1 VNSSIALMTKASINE
16 AGHINLGKAEALA
29 KLIKEMKLSQDN
41 YVDDRFY
48 PSTSMDEDLQLMF
61 FIAMTAIDHR
71 LVVPGHSYEDEM
83 NGNKYRGADLLW
95 IRGKRLFDSDPS
107 IFSPSRLA
115 TIDSSTIKHWFGDIW
130 DYGVRTFLLQDIG
143 IKMSKLFNSSPT
155 ALIKRSEGY
164 LFNGGH
170 GFIELLK
177 SFSAYTDPVE
187 KKAMLLAKFL
197 HGRGLIRF
205 VDTWNEEVPVDNHL
219 TRIAIRLGLV
229 EPSQQYMEMIM
240 TATPF
245 TPQQDIALRFSIRY
259 GWKLVSIL
267 SGIEPFALDDFLW
280 NFGRT
285 ICTTD
290 DPKCKYCPL
299 SDVCSLKDAHPRE
312 HVFHI
317 TYWY

>member
-1 VNSSIALMTKASINE
+1 MAKVSINE
-16 AGHINLGKAEALA
+16 AGYIDLDKAEALA
-29 KLIKEMKLSQDN
+29 DLIKGMKLLQDN
-41 YVDDRFY
+41 YTDERFY
-48 PSTSMDEDLQLMF
+48 PGANIEKDLQLMF

-71 LVVPGHSYEDEM
+71 LTVSGHSYEAEVD
-83 NGNKYRGADLLW
+83 GKKYRGADLLW
-95 IRGKRLFDSDPS
+95 IRGKHLLNSDPS
-107 IFSPSRLA
+107 IFSPSGLA
-115 TIDSSTIKHWFGDIW
+115 NIDSAAIKRWFGDIW
-130 DYGVRTFLLQDIG
+130 DYGVRAFLLQDIG
-143 IKMSKLFNSSPT
+143 IKMLKLFGSPT
-155 ALIKRSEGY
+155 ALVSKSEGH

-205 VDTWNEEVPVDNHL
+205 IDTWNEEVPVDNHL

-229 EPSQQYMEMIM
+229 EPSRQYMEMIM

-280 NFGRT
+280 SFGRT
-285 ICTTD
+285 TCTTD
-290 DPKCKYCPL
+290 DPKCEHCPL
-299 SDVCSLKDAHPRE
+299 RDACSLKDSHPRE
-312 HVFHI
+312 HVFHV